1 MTTLEINDVVVEE
14 IISTYWE
21 QTIVDYIKKFKPRK
35 RINKIDNKLK
45 ELKIVNINWWE
56 KIESA
61 LDFLWNEFKNN
72 WEKSLN
78 ESKKEY
84 FSNKFNLWV

>member
-1 MTTLEINDVVVEE
+1 MTTLEINDVVVEK

-35 RINKIDNKLK
+35 RINSTDIKLK
-45 ELKIVNINWWE
+45 KLKIINVDWW
-56 KIESA
+56 KRIESA
-61 LDFLWNEFKNN
+61 LNFLWNEFNNN
-72 WEKSLN
+72 WEKYLN